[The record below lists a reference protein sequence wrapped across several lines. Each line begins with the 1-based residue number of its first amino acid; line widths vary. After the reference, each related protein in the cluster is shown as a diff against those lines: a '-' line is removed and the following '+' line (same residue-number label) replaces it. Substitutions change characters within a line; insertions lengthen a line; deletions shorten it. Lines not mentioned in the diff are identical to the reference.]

1 MNKKI
6 MILSLFL
13 VFLVAILAIP
23 MAFAADTNGTATI
36 DSATIS
42 DSAVSSSLNTATV
55 LSDNS
60 SSDNGTTPP
69 EIPNGTTP
77 NGTPPDMPN
86 GTTPNGTP
94 PDMPNGTTPNG
105 TMPNGTVPNGT
116 ITATTVLTGNNFTET
131 YGAGENFTVTL
142 TSTNGTTI
150 MGQHISMN
158 LTRVSSGAS
167 KVYYATTDTEGI
179 ASLQINLAPGYYTA
193 TSTYAGNDTLNYT
206 SSSCFNTIIVYN
218 ATTNTTSTVMI
229 VQPFTEV
236 YGAGENFTATLKD
249 SNGNLLVGQH
259 VYLNLTRV
267 SSSASKMYYATTDT
281 DGNALLQINL
291 GVGSYTVTA
300 SYAGNDNYS
309 SSTASTTI
317 TVTSNGTSPTNT
329 TNTINTSNQTSGRLV
344 VNGVSESASGSYSTS
359 TSDLNAVWVYNGGT
373 LVLSNS
379 TVTKTGDVS
388 SSNSE
393 NSDFYGTN
401 AAVLVNQKSTLY
413 ISDTSIVTNATGANA
428 IFVTNNATSNSGAT
442 AYVTNVNIN
451 TYKDKSRGL
460 DATFGGTI
468 IANNV
473 TINTRGGSCAALATD
488 RGEGTVTATN
498 CVLNTGVNDGDSSNG
513 HGSPCIYSTGTIT
526 AINCTGTS
534 YVSQIGCIEGKNSIT
549 LTGCNLTAYGL
560 GNRQSN
566 NAYVDLGGFFIYQSM
581 SGDAE
586 SGTAKLTATN
596 SILTIAS
603 DSSVY
608 STCPMFHVTNTA
620 SVISLDNCTLN
631 YGSNILLNVSGQDQW
646 GTVGSNGGN
655 LTFKVSDMSLTG
667 NIYID
672 TESSLVYTLTS
683 STYNGAINP
692 SSSYGTT
699 KLTISSG
706 STWNLTG
713 NSHVTSL
720 TNLGTINYGT
730 YTLYVNG
737 VAYTSSN
744 PYSA

>member
-1 MNKKI
+1 

-23 MAFAADTNGTATI
+23 MAFAADTNGTATT

-94 PDMPNGTTPNG
+94 LDMPNGTTPNG
-105 TMPNGTVPNGT
+105 TMPNGTVPNVT

-142 TSTNGTTI
+142 ISTNGTTI

-267 SSSASKMYYATTDT
+267 SSGASKMYYATTDT

-329 TNTINTSNQTSGRLV
+329 TNTTNTSNQTSGRLV

-388 SSNSE
+388 SSNSK

-498 CVLNTGVNDGDSSNG
+498 CVLNTGVGQTSG
-513 HGSPCIYSTGTIT
+513 HGSPCIYSTGNIT

>member
-94 PDMPNGTTPNG
+94 PNMPNGTTPNG
-105 TMPNGTVPNGT
+105 TMPNGTVPNVT

-142 TSTNGTTI
+142 ISTNGTTI

-267 SSSASKMYYATTDT
+267 SSGASKMYYATTDT

-329 TNTINTSNQTSGRLV
+329 TNTTNTSNQTSGRLV

-498 CVLNTGVNDGDSSNG
+498 CVLNTGVGQTSG

>member
-1 MNKKI
+1 
-6 MILSLFL
+6 
-13 VFLVAILAIP
+13 
-23 MAFAADTNGTATI
+23 
-36 DSATIS
+36 
-42 DSAVSSSLNTATV
+42 
-55 LSDNS
+55 
-60 SSDNGTTPP
+60 
-69 EIPNGTTP
+69 
-77 NGTPPDMPN
+77 
-86 GTTPNGTP
+86 
-94 PDMPNGTTPNG
+94 
-105 TMPNGTVPNGT
+105 
-116 ITATTVLTGNNFTET
+116 
-131 YGAGENFTVTL
+131 
-142 TSTNGTTI
+142 
-150 MGQHISMN
+150 MN

-267 SSSASKMYYATTDT
+267 SSGASKMYYATTDT

-329 TNTINTSNQTSGRLV
+329 TNTTNTSNQTSGRLV

-379 TVTKTGDVS
+379 TVTKTSDVS

-498 CVLNTGVNDGDSSNG
+498 CVLNTGVGQTSG

-566 NAYVDLGGFFIYQSM
+566 NAYVDLGGFFIY
-581 SGDAE
+581 
-586 SGTAKLTATN
+586 
-596 SILTIAS
+596 
-603 DSSVY
+603 
-608 STCPMFHVTNTA
+608 
-620 SVISLDNCTLN
+620 
-631 YGSNILLNVSGQDQW
+631 
-646 GTVGSNGGN
+646 
-655 LTFKVSDMSLTG
+655 
-667 NIYID
+667 
-672 TESSLVYTLTS
+672 
-683 STYNGAINP
+683 
-692 SSSYGTT
+692 
-699 KLTISSG
+699 
-706 STWNLTG
+706 
-713 NSHVTSL
+713 
-720 TNLGTINYGT
+720 
-730 YTLYVNG
+730 
-737 VAYTSSN
+737 
-744 PYSA
+744 

>member
-1 MNKKI
+1 

-13 VFLVAILAIP
+13 VFLVVILAIP

-94 PDMPNGTTPNG
+94 PNMPNGTTPNG
-105 TMPNGTVPNGT
+105 TMPNGTVPNVT

-142 TSTNGTTI
+142 ISTNGTTI

-267 SSSASKMYYATTDT
+267 SSGASKMYYATTDT

-329 TNTINTSNQTSGRLV
+329 TNTTNTSNQTSGRLV

-498 CVLNTGVNDGDSSNG
+498 CVLNTGVGQTSG
-513 HGSPCIYSTGTIT
+513 HGSPCIYSTGNIT